1 MMPIDETHTALYNQ
15 CDYTNSKSIKM
26 ILKNFNTFKAA
37 AAQGN
42 YTALVI
48 LMDIQNALQHLENRR
63 QQYCI
68 TQCLVYGYTQAEIA
82 RKLNICHSTV
92 SLHVRKG
99 ISSIIKYLNDDVE

>member
-15 CDYTNSKSIKM
+15 CDYTDPKSIKM

-48 LMDIQNALQHLENRR
+48 LMDIQNALQHLENCR
-63 QQYCI
+63 QQHCI

-82 RKLNICHSTV
+82 RNLNICHSTV
-92 SLHVRKG
+92 SLHVQKG
-99 ISSIIKYLNDDVE
+99 ISNIIEYLGGNDE